1 MFIRHND
8 LVISKDDPFAS
19 CQLGR
24 KKYADIL
31 TQIVDE
37 PGNGFVLAIN
47 NEWGTGKTTFVK
59 MWQQQ
64 LQNNGFTTLYFNA
77 WENDFE
83 RNPLAAIMSEL
94 KVLRAKKNEEIY
106 RSLLE
111 KGAKLT
117 KHILPAAAKAL
128 VKQYVNID
136 EIVDAVV
143 SSTEAAAEIL
153 ENEIDEYAAR
163 KKSLLDFRAD
173 LEKFLE
179 TTKGEKPVIFIIDEL
194 DRCRP
199 NYAVEVL
206 EHMKHFFAVNGII
219 FVLSID
225 KVQLG
230 HAIRGVY
237 GSEQLNADEYLRR
250 FIDLEY
256 SIPEPDTKQ
265 FVHYLFQYFAFDQFF
280 KSNQRL
286 RYSEASDERE
296 AFLTF
301 AVTLFEKG
309 KPTLRQQEKMFAH
322 ARISLKSFSYG
333 NYLFPSVF
341 LFLIFLR
348 ILNNDLYQKV
358 NKKEIKLQ
366 DLSDRFSQIF
376 GIGDISEYKVRGFLY
391 VQAQLLNMY
400 NNYIFGHY
408 AKHLVIRNN
417 DGEVEALTVRSELDK
432 SENNILFTEMIFAL
446 DSDSDK
452 KSTSLEHLLLKI
464 ELLNPVI
471 T

>member
-8 LVISKDDPFAS
+8 LVISKDDPFAT

-24 KKYADIL
+24 KKYADVL

-94 KVLRAKKNEEIY
+94 KVLRKKSNAKTFD
-106 RSLLE
+106 SLVK
-111 KGAKLT
+111 KGAVLT
-117 KHILPAAAKAL
+117 KNVLPAL
-128 VKQYVNID
+128 VKGLAKRYID
-136 EIVDAVV
+136 SEELVEGIV

-153 ENEIDEYAAR
+153 ENEIDEYTAR

-179 TTKGEKPVIFIIDEL
+179 STKGDKPVIFIIDEL

-230 HAIRGVY
+230 HAVRGVY

-256 SIPEPDTKQ
+256 SIPEPDIEK
-265 FVHYLFQYFAFDQFF
+265 FVNYLFKYFSFDQFF
-280 KSNQRL
+280 KSPKKLEYR
-286 RYSEASDERE
+286 SAESDRE
-296 AFLTF
+296 SFQNLAKI
-301 AVTLFEKG
+301 LFKL
-309 KPTLRQQEKMFAH
+309 KSPTLRQQEKIFAQ
-322 ARISLKSFSYG
+322 ARIALKMFSYEQF
-333 NYLFPSVF
+333 LFPETL
-341 LFLIFLR
+341 LFLIYLR
-348 ILNNDLYQKV
+348 STDHEFFIKIAGKKLN
-358 NKKEIKLQ
+358 LQ
-366 DLSDRFSQIF
+366 ELSDEFF
-376 GIGDISEYKVRGFLY
+376 LKIGRGSSDTVVRHMLFLE
-391 VQAQLLNMY
+391 VQVTNLY
-400 NNYIFGHY
+400 NNYISENQYDSSRYRRVEKGEELPLVISKLDQSENQQQY
-408 AKHLVIRNN
+408 LECIRYLNREPDRSYVSLKHLLDRIN
-417 DGEVEALTVRSELDK
+417 LTETLVS
-432 SENNILFTEMIFAL
+432 
-446 DSDSDK
+446 
-452 KSTSLEHLLLKI
+452 
-464 ELLNPVI
+464 
-471 T
+471 